1 MNCGSREPRRSE
13 LTPCATHEPDAA
25 PRRAASRADAAP
37 AFRLRPPTALRGT
50 CQNLQR
56 PTRRRAAG
64 RSRFRHRCCSARP
77 AAICATCRTARRRRR
92 RWRRSSS
99 AQASNTVFGAS
110 TVKSGNVR
118 RASRSHRRWL
128 ARDAWKRS
136 LRPVDP
142 TPAKPTSRQL
152 RSRSEEAAAAERKRL
167 ETALLQA
174 QRVADD
180 ARRDRRD
187 IHEITAAAVAEAE
200 AAAAVREKSLQ
211 EHLARL
217 EGELVAAQD
226 RATNLQDELSMHAAR
241 TEEEREKE
249 AAARR
254 AEVERAHALELE
266 LKEAKR
272 AAEAAAVRE
281 KSLQEAA
288 RCARTRRRGYDARRG
303 VGASSA
309 QRAGRTRTRRATRRR
324 PRGGGGRPRAPRRPR
339 VGARARGAPLG
350 DARGARGE
358 GGGRGEG
365 EARAGARAT
374 LAQA

>member
-1 MNCGSREPRRSE
+1 MPKFATPNTQTRGRPKSVSDIAKRFSPDQPQHLRNVPHSASSTPKMAPIIEPRE
-13 LTPCATHEPDAA
+13 
-25 PRRAASRADAAP
+25 
-37 AFRLRPPTALRGT
+37 
-50 CQNLQR
+50 
-56 PTRRRAAG
+56 
-64 RSRFRHRCCSARP
+64 
-77 AAICATCRTARRRRR
+77 
-92 RWRRSSS
+92 
-99 AQASNTVFGAS
+99 ASNTVFGAAS
-110 TVKSGNVR
+110 TVKSWNDPPR
-118 RASRSHRRWL
+118 QPIDRPSLSSQ
-128 ARDAWKRS
+128 RDAWKRS

-152 RSRSEEAAAAERKRL
+152 RSMSEEAAAAERKRL

-187 IHEITAAAVAEAE
+187 IHEITAAAVAEAH

-266 LKEAKR
+266 LKEARR
-272 AAEAAAVRE
+272 AA
-281 KSLQEAA
+281 
-288 RCARTRRRGYDARRG
+288 
-303 VGASSA
+303 
-309 QRAGRTRTRRATRRR
+309 
-324 PRGGGGRPRAPRRPR
+324 
-339 VGARARGAPLG
+339 
-350 DARGARGE
+350 
-358 GGGRGEG
+358 
-365 EARAGARAT
+365 
-374 LAQA
+374 

>member
-1 MNCGSREPRRSE
+1 MPKFATPNTQTRGRPKSVSDIAKRFSPDQPQHLRNVPHSASSTPKMAPIIEPRE
-13 LTPCATHEPDAA
+13 
-25 PRRAASRADAAP
+25 
-37 AFRLRPPTALRGT
+37 
-50 CQNLQR
+50 
-56 PTRRRAAG
+56 
-64 RSRFRHRCCSARP
+64 
-77 AAICATCRTARRRRR
+77 
-92 RWRRSSS
+92 
-99 AQASNTVFGAS
+99 ASNTVFGAAS
-110 TVKSGNVR
+110 TVKSWNDPPR
-118 RASRSHRRWL
+118 QPIDRPSLSSQ
-128 ARDAWKRS
+128 RDAWKRS

-152 RSRSEEAAAAERKRL
+152 RSMSEEAAAAERKRL

-187 IHEITAAAVAEAE
+187 IHEITAAAVAEAH

-266 LKEAKR
+266 LKEARR

-288 RCARTRRRGYDARRG
+288 TVREDAAARLRMRAEESERQARNEQAERERAERHAADREAAADDRAHRADL
-303 VGASSA
+303 AS
-309 QRAGRTRTRRATRRR
+309 
-324 PRGGGGRPRAPRRPR
+324 
-339 VGARARGAPLG
+339 ARALEELRSAMRAALEEKEEAEAKAKRAQEHERRSRKLEVERLQAEV
-350 DARGARGE
+350 DALRNSAERAAADAA
-358 GGGRGEG
+358 GGVRALRERLA
-365 EARAGARAT
+365 EA
-374 LAQA
+374 